1 MTTTNDS
8 SCDMEQ
14 LIVTAAAI
22 RQQQQNKALIAEYRA
37 LALAQGKVWSE
48 LTELEI
54 TKMIIDHETAFEKSW
69 AKPSAQECSV
79 TLPST
84 LPSTLPTTLPASEPV
99 ATVPVPVATEPPKW
113 FDLSYGESKP
123 ILDHICHLTQRFT
136 VLDSEFTYWL
146 IDRIGRR
153 QFTTFGYMPA
163 PPSVDVTKQ
172 VIGTDGYF
180 FKLTTSNTG
189 VDFIWHDRVKNNFL
203 FWGEKQSV
211 IQAMKIIRSRIV
223 SKSSRF

>member
-1 MTTTNDS
+1 
-8 SCDMEQ
+8 MEQ

-54 TKMIIDHETAFEKSW
+54 TKMIVDHETAKSAAAFEKSW
-69 AKPSAQECSV
+69 AKPGAKSDAQECSV
-79 TLPST
+79 TLPAT
-84 LPSTLPTTLPASEPV
+84 V
-99 ATVPVPVATEPPKW
+99 ATAAEPPKW

-136 VLDSEFTYWL
+136 VLDPEFTYWL

-189 VDFIWHDRVKNNFL
+189 VDFIWHDRAKNNFL

-223 SKSSRF
+223 SKSRF

>member
-54 TKMIIDHETAFEKSW
+54 TKMIIDHETEKSL
-69 AKPSAQECSV
+69 ATACVECPV
-79 TLPST
+79 TVPVAT
-84 LPSTLPTTLPASEPV
+84 ASEPVATVPVATVPVPV

-223 SKSSRF
+223 SKSRF

>member
-54 TKMIIDHETAFEKSW
+54 TKMIVDHETEKSL
-69 AKPSAQECSV
+69 ATACVECSV
-79 TLPST
+79 PFPVPAATV
-84 LPSTLPTTLPASEPV
+84 PTTLPV
-99 ATVPVPVATEPPKW
+99 TTVPVTTVPEPPKW

-136 VLDSEFTYWL
+136 VLDPEFTYWL

>member
-54 TKMIIDHETAFEKSW
+54 TKMIIDHETAFDKSW
-69 AKPSAQECSV
+69 AKPSAQECPV
-79 TLPST
+79 TLP
-84 LPSTLPTTLPASEPV
+84 LPVPVTTVDV
-99 ATVPVPVATEPPKW
+99 ATVPMPTAAEPPKW